1 MTTAMRLFLLVLVAV
16 AVAAGIG
23 FGIWL
28 WDVVTSPDEPL
39 SLALAARSAR

>member
-16 AVAAGIG
+16 AVAAGIA

-28 WDVVTSPDEPL
+28 WDVVTAPDEPL